1 MKVSKSVKTAIG
13 IVSVLWSI
21 YLLNL
26 LLPIELRQYG
36 LQPRNIYGL
45 WGIAFAP
52 FLHGNLQHLIV
63 NTSAL
68 FFLLVVSFSLSQKL
82 TIAALFIILIGGGGL
97 VWLFGKSNT
106 LHIGASGIVFGM
118 IGFLIFLGLF
128 RREWKILIISIA
140 IFFLYG
146 KILLSLFVYMP
157 GISWTGHFFGFLT
170 GILAAGLMKT
180 GKIK

>member
-1 MKVSKSVKTAIG
+1 MKISKSVKTAIG
-13 IVSVLWSI
+13 IVTVFWSI

-26 LLPIELRQYG
+26 FLPIELRQYG
-36 LQPRNIYGL
+36 LRPRNVNGL

-52 FLHGNLQHLIV
+52 FLHGSLQHLLT

-68 FFLLVVSFSLSQKL
+68 FFLLIVSFSLSQKL
-82 TIAALFIILIGGGGL
+82 TIAALFIISIGGGGL

-106 LHIGASGIVFGM
+106 LHIGASGLVFGM

-128 RREWKILIISIA
+128 RREWKILVLSIVV
-140 IFFLYG
+140 FFLYG
-146 KILLSLFVYMP
+146 KVLLSLFVYMP
-157 GISWTGHFFGFLT
+157 GISWTGHFFGFLM